1 MMGEESPGFIPR
13 LPNGSYAPFCRRNSL
28 KTGAG
33 TLREER
39 ILCHRSAERW
49 PGDSEKTE
57 QKDDASS
64 CSSASSP
71 HGLPDL
77 LPVVLEPCWDA
88 GTSSGEQ
95 LLRSRRQEQQHCCI
109 SDSSGALA
117 QRGWWCRG
125 GQAPGP
131 GEAHWASGP
140 RSPSSSR
147 SPRGSSLGVGGYA
160 EVRTEDR
167 ACSPQNL
174 SALEEIKR
182 ARSSRP
188 PD

>member
-13 LPNGSYAPFCRRNSL
+13 LPNGRYAPFCRRNSL

-57 QKDDASS
+57 QKDDTSS
-64 CSSASSP
+64 CSSASS

-88 GTSSGEQ
+88 ETSWGE
-95 LLRSRRQEQQHCCI
+95 RAAQERAARATAGQH
-109 SDSSGALA
+109 L
-117 QRGWWCRG
+117 
-125 GQAPGP
+125 
-131 GEAHWASGP
+131 
-140 RSPSSSR
+140 
-147 SPRGSSLGVGGYA
+147 
-160 EVRTEDR
+160 
-167 ACSPQNL
+167 
-174 SALEEIKR
+174 
-182 ARSSRP
+182 
-188 PD
+188 